1 MAAAAKKS
9 VCELLGRPT
18 SFWLTRL
25 ASICALVRKVLCAYE
40 SLSGDRSYTG
50 RLFVCVLLQYLLSD
64 KAITDI
70 EVQYVWNIITNA
82 AISRA
87 FIKASSNDQFVVND
101 SPDVLKN

>member
-1 MAAAAKKS
+1 MH
-9 VCELLGRPT
+9 
-18 SFWLTRL
+18 TRVYP
-25 ASICALVRKVLCAYE
+25 A
-40 SLSGDRSYTG
+40 TG
-50 RLFVCVLLQYLLSD
+50 VIPVAFLCVLLQYLLSD

-87 FIKASSNDQFVVND
+87 FIKASSNDQFIVND